1 MEHKIKSKLL
11 FYFDI
16 SSVYTIFAKITRIIE
31 MKLKINN
38 NYILTICVLAL
49 AVICFL
55 SVNKPLSFENE
66 QKKRE
71 TIVKEYLLK
80 IRSAENKFRKNK
92 GTYCGDFATLV
103 REGYLADSL
112 QYIPFSESEKFTLQT
127 TVQLGKSGKQ
137 IPLMECG
144 AEYHKYLQG
153 MDENIIANLIEKAN
167 NGGNYP
173 GLKIGDITTD
183 NNNAGNW
190 E

>member
-1 MEHKIKSKLL
+1 
-11 FYFDI
+11 
-16 SSVYTIFAKITRIIE
+16 
-31 MKLKINN
+31 MKLKISN

-49 AVICFL
+49 VVICFL
-55 SVNKPLSFENE
+55 SVNTPLSFERE

-71 TIVKEYLLK
+71 AVVKEYLLK
-80 IRSAENKFRKNK
+80 IRLAETKFLKAK
-92 GTYCGDFATLV
+92 GTYTGDFATLI

-112 QYIPFSESEKFTLQT
+112 QYIPFSEGQKFTLQT

-144 AEYHKYLQG
+144 AEYNKYLNG
-153 MDENIIANLIEKAN
+153 MNENIIANLIEKAN
-167 NGGNYP
+167 EGGNYP
-173 GLKIGDITTD
+173 GLKIGDITSD